1 MSNKINCFGT
11 LPIFYRLS
19 LILCLVTG
27 MKRCAHSKF
36 SGGPAGSYLNLA
48 ACGVYAYVTC
58 LTLSKV
64 VAVCRINRAS
74 CVFCVCISLCFPYYT
89 RNQLHT
95 PFEFNSYCALY
106 PAASVNAGVRIIM
119 YSAFG
124 FSKWYTPS
132 VMHIQSS
139 LYIYM

>member
-1 MSNKINCFGT
+1 MV
-11 LPIFYRLS
+11 LL
-19 LILCLVTG
+19 LIPQVVPNNVSCHRH
-27 MKRCAHSKF
+27 MERCA
-36 SGGPAGSYLNLA
+36 GSSNSVEDLLNPTQTS
-48 ACGVYAYVTC
+48 GVYTYATC
-58 LTLSKV
+58 LTLPKV
-64 VAVCRINRAS
+64 VDECKINRAS

-89 RNQLHT
+89 RNQVHT